1 MGTNNAVSSNGKG
14 RVLMIYTGGTIGMLP
29 KEPDNPLS
37 PLVPTNWEK
46 LKKFIP
52 VLERLPLDIK
62 LHEMRL
68 IDSSDMNPDYWID
81 IARVIRDNYEEFDGF
96 VILHGTD
103 TMTYTATALSFLL
116 ENLNKPVILT
126 GSQLSIS
133 QPRSDAVQNL
143 VTSLIIVAP
152 KTFDLPLIPEVC
164 IYFNNV
170 ILRGNR
176 TRKVS
181 SSGYAGFTTPSYPPL
196 GEVSE
201 HIKINTKVIRKPP
214 TEKFFINENLEKNVV
229 LFNIFPG
236 ISPKILNSV
245 FSIEGLKG
253 VILGTYGAGNAP
265 TNEDFLKEVEKAISE
280 KNLAIVN
287 ITQCLQGMVEMGL
300 YDASA
305 TLLRLGVISGV
316 DMTPEAA
323 MVKMMFLFG
332 QGCNIETVKEQM
344 QKDLRGEQSVNVFNL
359 VYGEGKADKVYRAL
373 TKQLS
378 PGLDKSKIVS
388 ANIRIDD
395 VSLPEEVEQ
404 EKIEL
409 AVFMNYPGADE
420 NTDTSIPQCL
430 GALTGNYTGE
440 PINLILGC
448 TERFTQVVDPDRPI
462 QLTIVAKSEHAVV
475 WKGVSISVYASV
487 E

>member
-68 IDSSDMNPDYWID
+68 IDSSDMDPDYWID
-81 IARVIRDNYEEFDGF
+81 IARVVRDNYKEFDGF

-116 ENLNKPVILT
+116 ENLAKPVILT

-143 VTSLIIVAP
+143 VTSLTIAAP
-152 KTFDLPLIPEVC
+152 KTFGLPLIPEVC
-164 IYFNNV
+164 ICFSNM

-176 TRKVS
+176 TRKAS
-181 SSGYAGFTTPSYPPL
+181 SSGYAGFTTPNYPQL
-196 GEVSE
+196 GEAGE
-201 HIKINTKVIRKPP
+201 HIKIDTKVVRKPSK
-214 TEKFFINENLEKNVV
+214 EGFFINENLERNVM
-229 LFNIFPG
+229 LFDIFPG
-236 ISPKILNSV
+236 ISPEILNSI
-245 FSIEGLKG
+245 FSIKGLKG
-253 VILGTYGAGNAP
+253 IVFRTFGAGNAP
-265 TNEDFLKEVEKAISE
+265 TNEDFLKEIEKAISE
-280 KNLAIVN
+280 RNLAIVN
-287 ITQCLQGMVEMGL
+287 ITQCPQGMVEMGL
-300 YDASA
+300 YDASV

-323 MVKMMFLFG
+323 LVKMMFLFG
-332 QGCNIETVKEQM
+332 QGYNIETVKEQM
-344 QKDLRGEQSVNVFNL
+344 QKDLRGEQSVDVFSL
-359 VYGEGKADKVYRAL
+359 VYEDGKADKIYRTP

-378 PGLDKSKIVS
+378 AGFDKDRVIS
-388 ANIRIDD
+388 ANIRIDNAI
-395 VSLPEEVEQ
+395 LPEEVKQ
-404 EKIEL
+404 EKVKL
-409 AVFMNYPGADE
+409 TVFMNYPGADE

-430 GALTGNYTGE
+430 GTLTGNYTGE